1 MLSRTMTQAQI
12 DLQTQLEQA
21 TPTDLITRPLSN
33 DSPVLYIDTSE
44 KTPPTFLEP
53 MEHTKV
59 ENENPKPTPPQD
71 DTDHTQSTPPPPKK
85 RYEIMKD
92 PIFLSSPIYP
102 PSIPS
107 KISLCTNRDDHLISI
122 LSTEDFIFKAQLTS
136 LYMHP
141 TDYSFR
147 LYDKNQDFFTS
158 IASKIMGPY
167 QYWLENGV
175 KIFSLQFNFLRP
187 SIYDLKTDESDPSFL
202 SIAQKASH
210 HQTYTKFLQYT
221 KPQNY
226 IFVNYKHTSPFTMTN
241 MYTLDHSCITGYLRN
256 YDPIKQYFCLLP
268 YNNTSRPLIVPQ
280 EYLIHYD
287 DFLLPCNIPT
297 QIAKPLTV
305 IKHLVSSPLDDKDR
319 TYYTALYKQ
328 TYSYN
333 ELLFISA
340 KTISF
345 MVQAE
350 QKTEHKS
357 HTSPIKN
364 THDKLSSVLNNR
376 TLRDIT
382 NLLEPYKRNS
392 SETPITTLTHILH
405 CYDRT
410 HKLLQT
416 LDLDSQRIT
425 QSSQA
430 IHSALETITTLFN
443 STNLH

>member
-1 MLSRTMTQAQI
+1 
-12 DLQTQLEQA
+12 
-21 TPTDLITRPLSN
+21 
-33 DSPVLYIDTSE
+33 
-44 KTPPTFLEP
+44 
-53 MEHTKV
+53 
-59 ENENPKPTPPQD
+59 
-71 DTDHTQSTPPPPKK
+71 
-85 RYEIMKD
+85 
-92 PIFLSSPIYP
+92 
-102 PSIPS
+102 
-107 KISLCTNRDDHLISI
+107 
-122 LSTEDFIFKAQLTS
+122 
-136 LYMHP
+136 MHP

-147 LYDKNQDFFTS
+147 LFDKNQDFFTS

-167 QYWLENGV
+167 QYWLDNGV

-202 SIAQKASH
+202 SIAQKATH
-210 HQTYTKFLQYT
+210 HQTYTKFLQNT
-221 KPQNY
+221 KPQNH
-226 IFVNYKHTSPFTMTN
+226 IFVNYKYTSPFTMTN

-364 THDKLSSVLNNR
+364 TPDKLSSVLNNR

-405 CYDRT
+405 CYYRT

-430 IHSALETITTLFN
+430 IQSALETITTLFN

>member
-1 MLSRTMTQAQI
+1 
-12 DLQTQLEQA
+12 
-21 TPTDLITRPLSN
+21 
-33 DSPVLYIDTSE
+33 
-44 KTPPTFLEP
+44 
-53 MEHTKV
+53 
-59 ENENPKPTPPQD
+59 
-71 DTDHTQSTPPPPKK
+71 
-85 RYEIMKD
+85 
-92 PIFLSSPIYP
+92 
-102 PSIPS
+102 
-107 KISLCTNRDDHLISI
+107 
-122 LSTEDFIFKAQLTS
+122 
-136 LYMHP
+136 MHP

-158 IASKIMGPY
+158 IASKIIGPY
-167 QYWLENGV
+167 QYWLKNGV

-202 SIAQKASH
+202 SIAQKATH

-221 KPQNY
+221 KPQNH
-226 IFVNYKHTSPFTMTN
+226 IFVNYKYTSPFTMTN
-241 MYTLDHSCITGYLRN
+241 MYILDHSCITGYLRN

-357 HTSPIKN
+357 HASPIKN
-364 THDKLSSVLNNR
+364 APDKLSSVLNNR

-392 SETPITTLTHILH
+392 SETSITTLTHILH

-430 IHSALETITTLFN
+430 IQSALETITTLFN

>member
-1 MLSRTMTQAQI
+1 MLSQTMTQAQI

-175 KIFSLQFNFLRP
+175 KIFSLRFNFLRP

-226 IFVNYKHTSPFTMTN
+226 IFVNYKYTSLFTMTN

-280 EYLIHYD
+280 EYLIYYD
-287 DFLLPCNIPT
+287 DFLLPATSLLKLQNLLLSLNTSFLLHLTIKIEHTIQHSTNKRIPT
-297 QIAKPLTV
+297 MNF
-305 IKHLVSSPLDDKDR
+305 S
-319 TYYTALYKQ
+319 LY
-328 TYSYN
+328 
-333 ELLFISA
+333 L
-340 KTISF
+340 
-345 MVQAE
+345 
-350 QKTEHKS
+350 
-357 HTSPIKN
+357 P
-364 THDKLSSVLNNR
+364 KLSLSWYKLNKKLNINH
-376 TLRDIT
+376 TLRPSKTLMT
-382 NLLEPYKRNS
+382 NFPLY
-392 SETPITTLTHILH
+392 
-405 CYDRT
+405 
-410 HKLLQT
+410 
-416 LDLDSQRIT
+416 
-425 QSSQA
+425 
-430 IHSALETITTLFN
+430 
-443 STNLH
+443 